1 MALHAQPAVPTRHII
16 PDLTP
21 QHTWDSH
28 PDDQWLTQ
36 IAHLNPEPLLT
47 KLTTGTRQPTDPGPI
62 MERDVD
68 GWRAGRYVGEIY
80 HRGQILEIQPRLGIA
95 TIASWI
101 STALNVQVLPHTAGL
116 TTSNAPLVIQLVA
129 ALWRAA
135 LLDAG
140 RHALPRTRTR
150 TRGTG
155 LQIKGRLDPHQ
166 TITRR
171 AQGHNDLAYTQRVRT
186 LDNAASAAIV
196 AADRILDQ
204 HLHGTRWRGPRLD
217 DDLQALRAAVG
228 NHPRLP
234 SRDQLR
240 QVRYTPITIKYR
252 RAAELSWRIARN
264 QGLRTTASADTTH
277 GLLLDVAELWEL
289 FLVHC
294 TTRATTQ
301 NVTHGTALDQGDYLL
316 TSRAQPERG
325 MGRLYPDIIISSH
338 STTTAIID
346 AKYKRLTPPRG
357 VDRDDLYQL
366 YAYSSRHNAA
376 QSALVYP
383 DLPDVTPAHEEALS
397 PWTASDHQ
405 RNLSFFTVPVSTQ
418 ECIAKIARW
427 LASDRLSEV
436 DLGLQSGI
444 AVS

>member
-1 MALHAQPAVPTRHII
+1 MVPHTQPEPIRHVI

-28 PDDQWLTQ
+28 PDDRWLAH
-36 IAHLNPEPLLT
+36 IANLNPEPLLT
-47 KLTTGTRQPTDPGPI
+47 KLTASSHAPIGPGPI
-62 MERDVD
+62 LERDVY

-80 HRGQILEIQPRLGIA
+80 HDGQVLEIQPRLGIG

-101 STALNVQVLPHTAGL
+101 GTALNVQVVPNTAGL
-116 TTSNAPLVIQLVA
+116 TTSSAPLVIQLVA

-140 RHALPRTRTR
+140 RHALPRTRTLR
-150 TRGTG
+150 HGTG
-155 LQIKGRLDPHQ
+155 LQLQGRLDPGR

-171 AQGHNDLAYTQRVRT
+171 AQGHHDLAYTQRVRT

-204 HLHGTRWRGPRLD
+204 HLYGTRWRGPRLD
-217 DDLQALRAAVG
+217 DDLQALRSAVG
-228 NHPRLP
+228 SHPRLP

-240 QVRYTPITIKYR
+240 QVRYTPITVKYR

-264 QGLRTTASADTTH
+264 QGLRTNATGNTTH

-294 TTRATTQ
+294 TSRATDQ
-301 NVTHGTALDQGDYLL
+301 AVTHGTTIGRGDHLL
-316 TSRAQPERG
+316 KSRSRPEEG
-325 MGRLYPDIIISSH
+325 MGRLYPDIVIGGSD
-338 STTTAIID
+338 TATAAVID

-366 YAYSSRHNAA
+366 YAYSSRHNTAQAA
-376 QSALVYP
+376 LIYPHVSDTASDRSAK
-383 DLPDVTPAHEEALS
+383 LS
-397 PWTASDHQ
+397 PWISSDDQ
-405 RNLSFFTVPVSTQ
+405 RSLSFFTVPVTAR
-418 ECIAKIARW
+418 ECVAEITRW
-427 LASDRLSEV
+427 LAK
-436 DLGLQSGI
+436 
-444 AVS
+444 